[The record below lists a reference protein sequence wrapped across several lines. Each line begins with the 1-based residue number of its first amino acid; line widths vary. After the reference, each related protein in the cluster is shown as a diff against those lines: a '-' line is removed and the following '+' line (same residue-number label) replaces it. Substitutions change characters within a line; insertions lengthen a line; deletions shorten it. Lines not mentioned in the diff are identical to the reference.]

1 MQKIIHHIA
10 VCSFIFLMSFK
21 LLGGFSYNLYFWWNQ
36 KQLAKEYCINQNRP
50 KLKCNGKCYLAKQL
64 AKIENDYQKK
74 QNEPAPFQLKS
85 SDWIYICSEK
95 PVFRIEA
102 NEYTK
107 NSLYWR
113 YANLKSLYEQN
124 KTTPPPDFV

>member
-10 VCSFIFLMSFK
+10 VCGFIFLMSFK

-36 KQLAKEYCINQNRP
+36 KQLAKEHCINQNKP

-85 SDWIYICSEK
+85 TEWFYIPTENVSLQ
-95 PVFRIEA
+95 IEVQ
-102 NEYTK
+102 ERSK
-107 NSLYWR
+107 NSLYSW
-113 YANLKSLYEQN
+113 YSNLKSLYEQN
-124 KTTPPPDFV
+124 KLTPPPDFV